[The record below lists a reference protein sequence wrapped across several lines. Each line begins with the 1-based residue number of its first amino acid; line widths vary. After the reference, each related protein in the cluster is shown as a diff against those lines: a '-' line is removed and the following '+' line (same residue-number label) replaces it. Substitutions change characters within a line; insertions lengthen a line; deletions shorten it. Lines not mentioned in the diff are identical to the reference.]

1 MRGFDAKEQ
10 FGSCGCI
17 ADDDVVAAPT
27 PIADSADN
35 AHDAERRVLQ
45 QYLAAHGSLCP
56 ACGYNLRGVA
66 GPVCPECGIRL
77 ELRLGFDQ
85 RIDRAFLA
93 GLIGLSGALGFCWLL
108 TLWATIKSAEWIA
121 VEVRLYLVL
130 GGSTLAVLGFLVAW
144 FRLRGWL
151 SRQSA
156 AKRWTLALLC
166 WILQPFALLVALLA
180 FY

>member
-1 MRGFDAKEQ
+1 MSDQTPMENDADLLK
-10 FGSCGCI
+10 
-17 ADDDVVAAPT
+17 ALLA
-27 PIADSADN
+27 
-35 AHDAERRVLQ
+35 RRD
-45 QYLAAHGSLCP
+45 LACP
-56 ACGYNLRGVA
+56 SCGYNLRGVA
-66 GPVCPECGIRL
+66 GPNCPECGIRL
-77 ELRLGFDQ
+77 ELRLGVEP
-85 RIDRAFLA
+85 RADRAFLT
-93 GLIGLSGALGFCWLL
+93 GLIGLSGALGFSWLL

-130 GGSTLAVLGFLVAW
+130 GGSTLAALVFLLAW

-166 WILQPFALLVALLA
+166 WILQPFALLLALLA